1 MHLVLVA
8 AAGGGFS
15 TRRRRHAACFS
26 FISSRRFYWSIAW
39 QFEGKTACPS
49 VFMNRRPT
57 RRQSARFKVLP
68 RIGTVQTNQWNLKE
82 NGKKTFLRNK
92 RGWIFM
98 LARGRFKK
106 KNYSSELH
114 DVRILQCLIVIHPP
128 LYRELAI
135 AEIFTTCRGCTI
147 QVSNIIALQQ
157 GGTLKQS
164 TWLCLQIKSGDT
176 ISNSASR
183 TPMLSNRKNIQDH
196 KKHKHGNHKG
206 CASWHV
212 DHNVLTEI
220 HYLEI

>member
-106 KNYSSELH
+106 KKLQFRTTWCTDSTVPDCHSSSAISRVGYCRNIYNLPGMH
-114 DVRILQCLIVIHPP
+114 DPGVQY
-128 LYRELAI
+128 YRTSTGRDSE
-135 AEIFTTCRGCTI
+135 TI
-147 QVSNIIALQQ
+147 DLTLPANQIRRHYQQ
-157 GGTLKQS
+157 LSLKDSYAFYQ
-164 TWLCLQIKSGDT
+164 Q
-176 ISNSASR
+176 
-183 TPMLSNRKNIQDH
+183 
-196 KKHKHGNHKG
+196 KKH
-206 CASWHV
+206 SRSQE
-212 DHNVLTEI
+212 T
-220 HYLEI
+220 

>member
-106 KNYSSELH
+106 KTTVQNYMMYGFYSAWLSF
-114 DVRILQCLIVIHPP
+114 ILRYI
-128 LYRELAI
+128 
-135 AEIFTTCRGCTI
+135 
-147 QVSNIIALQQ
+147 
-157 GGTLKQS
+157 
-164 TWLCLQIKSGDT
+164 
-176 ISNSASR
+176 
-183 TPMLSNRKNIQDH
+183 
-196 KKHKHGNHKG
+196 
-206 CASWHV
+206 ASWLLQKYLQLAGDARSRCPILSHFNREGLWNNRPDFACKSNQETLSATQPQGLLCFLSTEKTFKITRNISMEIIRGVPV
-212 DHNVLTEI
+212 DM
-220 HYLEI
+220 